1 MRIKRSRTHTFHKL
15 MDNLTPAFPRCAL
28 TQPKIARVT
37 LFPDPVRPIAWV
49 GGGVSRGLFV
59 APYPV
64 TITYK
69 DAPVK
74 LARLAK

>member
-1 MRIKRSRTHTFHKL
+1 MRIKRIRTHQFRNL
-15 MDNLTPAFPRCAL
+15 MADLTPAFPRCAL

-59 APYPV
+59 APYDV
-64 TITYK
+64 RVV
-69 DAPVK
+69 VK
-74 LARLAK
+74 PARLAK

>member
-1 MRIKRSRTHTFHKL
+1 MRIKRTRTHTFRNL
-15 MDNLTPAFPRCAL
+15 MADVTPAFPRCAL

-69 DAPVK
+69 DLSVK
-74 LARLAK
+74 PARLAK

>member
-1 MRIKRSRTHTFHKL
+1 MRIKRSRTHQFRNL
-15 MDNLTPAFPRCAL
+15 MADLTPAFPRCAL

-49 GGGVSRGLFV
+49 GGGELQGFK

-64 TITYK
+64 TITHK
-69 DAPVK
+69 DLPVK
-74 LARLAK
+74 PAPRA